1 MIDKPT
7 SDLPFYEIRIKGHL
21 DAQWMTWFD
30 GLTITLEENGDT
42 LLSGPVADQ
51 AALHGL
57 LKKVRDLGMPLVSV
71 VQINRFEKGKRM
83 DISATPVKKIEM
95 KKFFQFS
102 SRVIVAHIVTY
113 IGVGVLAF
121 TFLTREFFNPN
132 GIAAQIMR
140 TPDQHE
146 LWRHVT
152 IWMLPFQILRGF
164 LIATVLFPF
173 LSCLRSWPY
182 WKRVVTIGGL
192 YIVLGQW
199 ASTVAGSGTIE
210 GWLILKPEFT
220 TFPVVVKA
228 MIEGFIQGLAL
239 SAWISKSINHS
250 KGEK

>member
-1 MIDKPT
+1 MMDKPPP
-7 SDLPFYEIRIKGHL
+7 DLPLYEIRLKGHL
-21 DAQWMTWFD
+21 DAQWMTWLD

-51 AALHGL
+51 SALHGIL
-57 LKKVRDLGMPLVSV
+57 RRVRDLGMPLVSV
-71 VQINRFEKGKRM
+71 VQVNREKGERM
-83 DISATPVKKIEM
+83 NVSAAPVIKNEI
-95 KKFFQFS
+95 KKFLQFS
-102 SRVIVAHIVTY
+102 ARVVVAHTVTY

-121 TFLTREFFNPN
+121 LFVTRDFFNPD
-132 GIAAQIMR
+132 GIATQIMR
-140 TPDQHE
+140 TPDQQD

-173 LSCLRSWPY
+173 LSCLQSWPY
-182 WKRVVTIGGL
+182 WKRIVTIGGL

-220 TFPVVVKA
+220 TFPVVIKA
-228 MIEGFIQGLAL
+228 MAEGFIQGLAL
-239 SAWISKSINHS
+239 SAWISKSIDS

>member
-1 MIDKPT
+1 MIDKLPP
-7 SDLPFYEIRIKGHL
+7 DLSLYEIRIKGHL
-21 DAQWMTWFD
+21 DEQWMAWFD

-71 VQINRFEKGKRM
+71 IQINREKGKRM
-83 DISATPVKKIEM
+83 NISTTLVKKIEM

-102 SRVIVAHIVTY
+102 TRVIVAHTATY
-113 IGVGVLAF
+113 IGVGVLAYM
-121 TFLTREFFNPN
+121 FLTREFFNPN

-140 TPDQHE
+140 TPDQND

-173 LSCLRSWPY
+173 LSSLQSWSY

-220 TFPVVVKA
+220 TFPVVIKA
-228 MIEGFIQGLAL
+228 MVEGFIQGIAL
-239 SAWISKSINHS
+239 SACISKSINS
-250 KGEK
+250 IGEK